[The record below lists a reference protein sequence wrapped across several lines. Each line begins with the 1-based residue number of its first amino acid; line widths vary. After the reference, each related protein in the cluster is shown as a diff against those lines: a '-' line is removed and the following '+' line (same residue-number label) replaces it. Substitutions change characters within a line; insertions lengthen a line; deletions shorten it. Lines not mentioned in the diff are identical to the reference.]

1 MDSRELRKAFLD
13 FFDGKGHEVVES
25 SSLVPDNDPT
35 LLFTNAGMVQFK
47 EALALRENR
56 GYTRAVTCQ
65 RCVRA
70 GGKHNDLDN
79 VGYTA
84 RHHTFFEMLGNFSF
98 GDYFKKEAIAYSWEF
113 LTQVVKL
120 PPERLWVTVHTSDDE
135 AEDIWINDIGFDPER
150 ITRLGDDANFW
161 AMGDTGPCGPCSEIF
176 YDHGSDVPGGPPG
189 SKDDEL
195 DRYVEIWNLV
205 FTQFDRAADGTL
217 TSLPKP
223 CVDTGM
229 GLERLAAVLQ
239 NVQNSYDIDLFQA
252 LIHRTADL
260 LNYKDLESPSLK
272 VIADHIR
279 ASAFLIADGVVPS
292 NEGRGYV
299 MRRIIRRALRH
310 GHKLQST
317 EPFFHS
323 LVGTLVEQMGEA
335 YPLLASTQSQI
346 ERILLKEEEQFDLT
360 LDQGMKILG
369 EAIGQLQGTEI
380 PGQVVFKLYDTYGFP
395 VDLTADIAREK
406 NLSIDLPGFDKEMN
420 AQRARAREASKFNS
434 ADLDKL
440 DLSYKTEF
448 VGYETLKG
456 QGEVLALYQ
465 GQEKVDVVPV
475 GGGAMI
481 VLDKTPFYGE
491 SGGQVGDTGK
501 MFATGL
507 TIEVLDT
514 IKQGETFLHSGR
526 VIEGDLKTGASLDA
540 EVDSGLR
547 AATVT
552 NHSATHLLHAA
563 LKEVLGEHVN
573 QRGSL
578 VDPNRL
584 RFDFSHFESLSHEEV
599 RSIERLVNDQI
610 RLNSEVKTEIMPI
623 EEARDKGA
631 MALFGEKY
639 SAEVRVLT
647 MGGGY
652 SIELCG
658 GTHAG
663 RTGDIGIFRV
673 VSEQGIASGVR
684 RIEGITGAA
693 ALAGIESLEDS
704 AAESAE
710 LLKSDKENYIEKLR
724 LLIKQN
730 RKFEKEISQLN
741 MKLTSGAGND
751 MTEMAIDLGEAK
763 LIVNQ
768 LDGADPKTL
777 PEVLDRL
784 KNKLGTGVVV
794 LGSVNDGKVSLIAGV
809 TKDLTGKVNAGDL
822 INHVASQVG
831 GKGGGRPDMARAG
844 GTDAGAL
851 PAALDS
857 VVEFVKSRL

>member
-1 MDSRELRKAFLD
+1 M
-13 FFDGKGHEVVES
+13 
-25 SSLVPDNDPT
+25 
-35 LLFTNAGMVQFK
+35 
-47 EALALRENR
+47 
-56 GYTRAVTCQ
+56 
-65 RCVRA
+65 
-70 GGKHNDLDN
+70 
-79 VGYTA
+79 
-84 RHHTFFEMLGNFSF
+84 
-98 GDYFKKEAIAYSWEF
+98 
-113 LTQVVKL
+113 
-120 PPERLWVTVHTSDDE
+120 
-135 AEDIWINDIGFDPER
+135 
-150 ITRLGDDANFW
+150 
-161 AMGDTGPCGPCSEIF
+161 
-176 YDHGSDVPGGPPG
+176 
-189 SKDDEL
+189 
-195 DRYVEIWNLV
+195 
-205 FTQFDRAADGTL
+205 
-217 TSLPKP
+217 
-223 CVDTGM
+223 
-229 GLERLAAVLQ
+229 
-239 NVQNSYDIDLFQA
+239 
-252 LIHRTADL
+252 
-260 LNYKDLESPSLK
+260 
-272 VIADHIR
+272 
-279 ASAFLIADGVVPS
+279 
-292 NEGRGYV
+292 
-299 MRRIIRRALRH
+299 
-310 GHKLQST
+310 
-317 EPFFHS
+317 
-323 LVGTLVEQMGEA
+323 
-335 YPLLASTQSQI
+335 
-346 ERILLKEEEQFDLT
+346 
-360 LDQGMKILG
+360 
-369 EAIGQLQGTEI
+369 
-380 PGQVVFKLYDTYGFP
+380 
-395 VDLTADIAREK
+395 
-406 NLSIDLPGFDKEMN
+406 
-420 AQRARAREASKFNS
+420 
-434 ADLDKL
+434 
-440 DLSYKTEF
+440 
-448 VGYETLKG
+448 
-456 QGEVLALYQ
+456 
-465 GQEKVDVVPV
+465 
-475 GGGAMI
+475 
-481 VLDKTPFYGE
+481 
-491 SGGQVGDTGK
+491 GDTGK